1 MREVVMRALA
11 STLAFILAVIS
22 DPIQRVTGQD
32 FNDGVRR
39 NNSCTLRSSQDQN
52 HCDFCIQSAQCA
64 WCADSNWN
72 GPRCDL
78 RAWWVLLNILKV
90 GIANIT
96 KVCCVFFKILWDVY
110 NSSFWFTIL
119 KTMKISWLPSL
130 VRHLAISMHEQYF
143 AH

>member
-78 RAWWVLLNILKV
+78 RAW
-90 GIANIT
+90 
-96 KVCCVFFKILWDVY
+96 
-110 NSSFWFTIL
+110 
-119 KTMKISWLPSL
+119 
-130 VRHLAISMHEQYF
+130 
-143 AH
+143 